1 MAEINAAMPVFQF
14 QPETVRSS
22 GAGASG
28 AAPRLGVSGGEGSR
42 AGVEIIADTRDLGAG
57 SSLPAFLEEA
67 FAPKLKAVQQQK
79 FWSGFTAARAG
90 KSAADIHAEQPWYAH
105 IFGPTSY
112 ELGAETFAVQKAA
125 SDMETQ
131 FLERLPELRKMS
143 PEEVGV
149 ELNTMA
155 TNMQTGNLYTDAL
168 IQKSMME
175 RAGPMMDTHMK
186 ARYAWQQEELAR
198 GQNSAW
204 LSASS
209 AFQAAAVD
217 DAKRGREH
225 PAEAPTVEQLRERGQ
240 LFLQTFQ
247 SPEGQNPESYLNNLL
262 TTVDQMADQGD
273 WYSIRAL
280 EASGLLGQLPPEDR
294 DKLDGRI
301 DRARS
306 KYKRNLASG
315 PLMKPIAQLF
325 TQAKAG
331 AISAESAVNGMFE
344 INAQYAALT
353 GDDTGLFDQDD
364 AIRIAESAGGAYYS
378 MWERM
383 MNKRDAAIEKAQTAA
398 EKEAAEA
405 RGDAQLVAAV
415 TTNSIGTVSHMKGVT
430 TDDADRAF
438 NSVIDQN
445 PAMLPEVAVGN
456 YAVSTSGKEPYVS
469 ARLKTRLQNQV
480 ALSAGEEYTDGFE
493 QAYQAWR
500 SIRYHEIDNGNGVI
514 DRTSGLSTA
523 IEYYGPFQT
532 QMQAYDDQVRAG
544 TPREIAYR
552 RAFGN
557 EASYAGGNL
566 RGVDADATKAAREQL
581 TTVVQRINP
590 SWWQLGSES
599 MGSSATNV
607 VTNAASRYFEQIKRN
622 DPAIN
627 DQEAANQAVQMAQAN
642 GLEISGRYAWQN
654 VRGQKPLYAEAGMQ
668 KDVFEDYFEQALTNR
683 FRAQGMRI
691 AKDTSVSIIRIGN
704 DTNGPRLMATAYRD
718 GERKTIWITG
728 DDIKK
733 LRNQRAEYEVQRNNT
748 MIPGQR
754 VGDMIRMPDGSLQ
767 RDISIQP
774 KL

>member
-1 MAEINAAMPVFQF
+1 MNLFSQEIV
-14 QPETVRSS
+14 TS
-22 GAGASG
+22 GVAGLAG
-28 AAPRLGVSGGEGSR
+28 PRLGVQGGQSTGGVVEASR
-42 AGVEIIADTRDLGAG
+42 YGEISMSAGANIPEFIQAAL
-57 SSLPAFLEEA
+57 
-67 FAPKLKAVQQQK
+67 APKMQAQARQK
-79 FWSGFTAARAG
+79 MYQGFAEARAG
-90 KSAADIHAEQPWYAH
+90 KTMDEVISERHWYSNL
-105 IFGPTSY
+105 FGPTNY
-112 ELGAETFAVQKAA
+112 ELGATTYHAMESAA
-125 SDMETQ
+125 KIESDFYNE
-131 FLERLPELRKMS
+131 LPELRQLDAHQI
-143 PEEVGV
+143 GQR
-149 ELNTMA
+149 LNEITEKGL
-155 TNMQTGNLYTDAL
+155 TGDVYADGAL
-168 IQKSMME
+168 QKAIMD
-175 RAGPMMDTHMK
+175 RAGPMLDAHTK
-186 ARYAWQQEELAR
+186 ARYEWQQQELALAENR
-198 GQNSAW
+198 AW

-209 AFQAAAVD
+209 AFQAGAVSD
-217 DAKRGREH
+217 SKQGQQH
-225 PAEAPTVEQLRERGQ
+225 PNQPVDQVKLQERTRT
-240 LFLQTFQ
+240 FLQYFQ
-247 SPEGQNPESYLNNLL
+247 AAPGRNPEMYVKNLV
-262 TTVDQMADQGD
+262 TAVDQMADAGD
-273 WYSIRAL
+273 WYSVRAL
-280 EASGLLGQLPPEDR
+280 EESGLLNMIDPEDKSR
-294 DKLDGRI
+294 LDARI
-301 DRARS
+301 EAARS
-306 KYKRNLASG
+306 RYKRNLSSG

-331 AISAESAVNGMFE
+331 AISAEQAVDGLRE
-344 INAQYAALT
+344 INIQYAALT
-353 GDDTGLFDQDD
+353 GDNSGLFDQDD
-364 AIRIAESAGGAYYS
+364 AIRIAESASGAYYS

-383 MNKRDAAIEKAQTAA
+383 MNKRESAMERAETAA
-398 EKEAAEA
+398 QKEAAEA
-405 RGDAQLVAAV
+405 RGAAQLAAAV
-415 TTNSIGTVSHMKGVT
+415 TTNSLGTVSHMKGVT
-430 TDDADRAF
+430 ADDADRAF

-500 SIRYHEIDNGNGVI
+500 SIRYHEIDNGNGVT

-532 QMQAYDDQVRAG
+532 QMQAYDDQVRANI
-544 TPREIAYR
+544 PREIAYR

-627 DQEAANQAVQMAQAN
+627 DQEAANQAIQMAQAN

-728 DDIKK
+728 EDIKT
-733 LRNQRAEYEVQRNNT
+733 LRNKRAEYEVQRNNT